1 MGSKF
6 NQDENKD
13 GKVQSKGVSKL
24 EVPVGSKEKVGDK
37 VDGQCSVGEGSAWK
51 IENINLSHE
60 QTRPREGE
68 ME

>member
-1 MGSKF
+1 MGSQL

-37 VDGQCSVGEGSAWK
+37 VDGQCSVGEGSAWSNRK
-51 IENINLSHE
+51 YQSE
-60 QTRPREGE
+60 P
-68 ME
+68 